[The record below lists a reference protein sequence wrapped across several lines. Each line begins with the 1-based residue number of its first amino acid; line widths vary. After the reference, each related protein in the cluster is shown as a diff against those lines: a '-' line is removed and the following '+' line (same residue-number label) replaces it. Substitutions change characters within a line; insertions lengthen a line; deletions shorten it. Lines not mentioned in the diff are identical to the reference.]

1 MTSDE
6 LKSLPKGDFIVM
18 KTGVHPM
25 RVHLK
30 LFFKWGIKFDKGNPY
45 TVPENGNRTVRY
57 AEKKE
62 ILDGIMKKYHPEML
76 TEAGTDRSDGGG
88 MTGQADTMDVIS
100 SQEQKPHATR
110 PNRAG
115 SRGKG
120 GKPLQMKPPAYR
132 EDARAAEEFYAA
144 GTEVKDSAEA

>member
-1 MTSDE
+1 
-6 LKSLPKGDFIVM
+6 
-18 KTGVHPM
+18 M

-30 LFFKWGIKFDKGNPY
+30 LFFKWGIKFDRDNPY

-76 TEAGTDRSDGGG
+76 TEAGAESGGSG
-88 MTGQADTMDVIS
+88 MTGQSDTMDIKA
-100 SQEQKPHATR
+100 SQEQKPHASR

-120 GKPLQMKPPAYR
+120 GKPLQTKPPANRTEAYS
-132 EDARAAEEFYAA
+132 AEKLAEAN
-144 GTEVKDSAEA
+144 TEVKESAEA